1 MGTSLKVYGRS
12 NISSFVAPWNKN
24 MLRVTLLSL
33 ALAHVV
39 SSLTVNAASSPC
51 TDLQDLGF
59 ALSFGTRSPCKRT
72 VYRSNH
78 WNQPVNDLSLD
89 LEPNRIEPKY
99 NRIEPKYNPT
109 FWRLINMLE
118 SIQQSHLGKRAKEEE
133 VKEEKKWKLPN
144 RIFPNFPMIA
154 FYNTI

>member
-24 MLRVTLLSL
+24 MSRVTLLSL

-59 ALSFGTRSPCKRT
+59 ALSFGTRSPCKRN

-99 NRIEPKYNPT
+99 NPT
-109 FWRLINMLE
+109 LWRLINMLE
-118 SIQQSHLGKRAKEEE
+118 SIQQSHLGKKAKGKEL
-133 VKEEKKWKLPN
+133 KEEKKWKLPN

-154 FYNTI
+154 FYNNI